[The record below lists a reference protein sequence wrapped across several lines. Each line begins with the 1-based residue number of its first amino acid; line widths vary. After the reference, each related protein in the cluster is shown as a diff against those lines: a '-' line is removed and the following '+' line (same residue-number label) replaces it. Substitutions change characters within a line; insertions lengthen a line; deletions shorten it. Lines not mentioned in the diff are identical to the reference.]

1 VTRDFVCSA
10 KASNGSSRAPELG
23 EARFAYFKLQRE
35 FISAPASSLEISK
48 KIKPTRKHQSWPLAF
63 DWYIFGRV
71 NWGWKTARRQD
82 TTLETVASWPREAIR
97 EHRVLKWG

>member
-35 FISAPASSLEISK
+35 FISVPASSLEISK
-48 KIKPTRKHQSWPLAF
+48 KTNRLESTNHGRLLLTGTFLAVLIG
-63 DWYIFGRV
+63 DGKRLV
-71 NWGWKTARRQD
+71 AKT
-82 TTLETVASWPREAIR
+82 PP
-97 EHRVLKWG
+97 